1 MQYNLSKVMV
11 HWGTKNQENLS
22 QVRGKRALKAQG
34 RRRLNGYM
42 EDDLM
47 EDDLKSFFRPFS
59 NLKNW
64 IMT

>member
-1 MQYNLSKVMV
+1 MYHPYEVLEVQD
-11 HWGTKNQENLS
+11 
-22 QVRGKRALKAQG
+22 
-34 RRRLNGYM
+34 GYM
-42 EDDLM
+42 EIDLM

>member
-1 MQYNLSKVMV
+1 MRPIHRSSK
-11 HWGTKNQENLS
+11 
-22 QVRGKRALKAQG
+22 LKYVVKG
-34 RRRLNGYM
+34 RLDGYM
-42 EDDLM
+42 EIDLM

>member
-1 MQYNLSKVMV
+1 MNTVSFSRIDKRCLPPNGLRFELSNLDFVAS
-11 HWGTKNQENLS
+11 TK
-22 QVRGKRALKAQG
+22 
-34 RRRLNGYM
+34 GYM

>member
-1 MQYNLSKVMV
+1 M
-11 HWGTKNQENLS
+11 
-22 QVRGKRALKAQG
+22 KAAG
-34 RRRLNGYM
+34 VPTSGHLGYM